1 MMHLK
6 NVIDQPENVVSSL
19 ELLLQGKLGPAEETR
34 TPLRAGTT
42 CPVCGKG
49 KLDYNG
55 LLALECPACGYASS
69 EGGGCT

>member
-1 MMHLK
+1 MHLK
-6 NVIDQPENVVSSL
+6 NVIDPLENAVSSL
-19 ELLLQGKLGPAEETR
+19 ELLLQGKLQPAEEMR
-34 TPLRAGTT
+34 APLRAGTT

-55 LLALECPACGYASS
+55 LLALECPQCGYTSS

>member
-1 MMHLK
+1 MHLK

-34 TPLRAGTT
+34 APLRAGIT

-55 LLALECPACGYASS
+55 LLALECPECGYTSS

>member
-1 MMHLK
+1 MHLK
-6 NVIDQPENVVSSL
+6 NVIDPPESAVSSL
-19 ELLLQGKLGPAEETR
+19 ELLLQGKLRPAEER
-34 TPLRAGTT
+34 RAPLRAGVI

-55 LLALECPACGYASS
+55 LLALECSECGYTSS

>member
-1 MMHLK
+1 MHLN
-6 NVIDQPENVVSSL
+6 NVIDPSENAVSSL
-19 ELLLQGKLGPAEETR
+19 ELLLQGKLQPAEEMR
-34 TPLRAGTT
+34 AALRAGTT

-55 LLALECPACGYASS
+55 LLALECPECGYTSS